1 MNEKNT
7 LRRLREQR
15 GLTKEEAAAELG
27 VSRQSVSQWE
37 SGKTFPSTKRLVAL
51 SRLYGVPLEE
61 MTQTDTADA
70 DHTSPSEPEMEEPRK
85 PRFSKRT
92 VFYIAISVLYIAVYI
107 WGEVTHSR
115 NSSKLTIV
123 FNGFSR

>member
-1 MNEKNT
+1 MEQAEILT
-7 LRRLREQR
+7 RLRKEK
-15 GLTKEEAAAELG
+15 GLSQKEVAEELG
-27 VSRQSVSQWE
+27 VTRQAISRWE
-37 SGKTFPSTKRLVAL
+37 AGDAWPSMENLVAL
-51 SRLYGVPLEE
+51 SRIYGVSLEE
-61 MTQTDTADA
+61 LTQTDTADA

-115 NSSKLTIV
+115 NSAKLTIV

>member
-92 VFYIAISVLYIAVYI
+92 VFYLAISVLYIAVYI

-115 NSSKLTIV
+115 NSAKLTIV